1 MTSCTHPS
9 AQVDSF
15 DLSRFLEA
23 QADSYTQAINEL
35 RSGQKQSHWMWFI
48 FPQFDGLG
56 TSAIAHRYAIK
67 TLAEAQAY
75 LQHPLLGERIVQC
88 TKIVNGLQGRSVRQ
102 IFGTPDDMK
111 FHSSMTLFE
120 LASGANSEFAAALDK
135 YFAGD
140 RDTKS
145 QELVRLACEGSRS
158 A

>member
-1 MTSCTHPS
+1 MTSCTHSS
-9 AQVDSF
+9 ATVDSF

-23 QADSYTQAINEL
+23 QVDSYTQALNEL

-48 FPQFDGLG
+48 FPQFAGLG
-56 TSAIAHRYAIK
+56 TSAVSQRYAIK

-75 LQHPLLGERIVQC
+75 LQHPILGERIVQC
-88 TKIVNGLQGRSVRQ
+88 TKIVNGLEGHSVRQ

-120 LASGANSEFAAALDK
+120 LASGPNSEFAEALDK
-135 YFAGD
+135 YFAGH

-145 QELVRLACEGSRS
+145 QELVRLASEGCS